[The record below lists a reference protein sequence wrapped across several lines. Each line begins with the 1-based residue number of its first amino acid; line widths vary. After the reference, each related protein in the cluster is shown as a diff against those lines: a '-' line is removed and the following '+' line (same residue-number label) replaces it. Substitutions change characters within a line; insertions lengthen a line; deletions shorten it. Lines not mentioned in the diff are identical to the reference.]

1 MSKGTFYI
9 TTPIYYPSDKL
20 HIGHTYCTV
29 ATDAIARYKRLCGYD
44 VMFLTGTDEH
54 GQKIEEKAEAAGV
67 TPKQFVDNIVE
78 GPGGVRALWKLM
90 NISNDRFIRTTD
102 DYHVEAVQR
111 IFKKM
116 YEKGDIYKGKY
127 SGMYCTPCE
136 SFWTESQLVDGKCP
150 DCGRE
155 VHYAEEEA
163 YFFRLSKYAEPVREL
178 LLSGTFLE
186 PASRVNEM
194 IKNFIDPGLED
205 LCVSRTSFTWGIPVD
220 FDPGHVVYVW
230 VDALFNYC
238 TALGFLNDKYDDY
251 DQFWP
256 ADVHM
261 VGKEIVRFH
270 SIIWPAML
278 MSLDQPLPKHVYGHG
293 WLLLDGGKMSKSKG
307 NVVDPYLLAERYG
320 VDALRYFLLREFP
333 FGTDGN
339 FSNEA
344 LIGRINTD
352 LANDLG
358 NLVSRTTAMVGKYF
372 GERLPEDCG
381 ATEDEAELAG
391 MLAQAQGEVNLS
403 MDFPED
409 DPRKYD
415 VELIALAAG
424 LRGRYEA
431 QMEHYAFQDALV
443 EVFKLIGRA
452 NKYIDENKP
461 WALAKDEAQKPRLAH
476 VLYNLLECVRLSAVL
491 LTPFMPETC
500 GKIFAQLGVDEG
512 ARTWESA
519 GAWGLLPTGAAV
531 SKGENLFPRI
541 DVEKELAALN
551 ELQAE
556 ARRAALP
563 AVEVEPF
570 AQESVDFD
578 TFCKSDFR
586 AVKVKECTAVPKSK
600 KLLKF
605 VLDDGT
611 GEDRVILS
619 GIHDTYEPEEL
630 VGKTLI
636 AITNLPPRKMMG
648 IDSCGM
654 IISAVHHE
662 EGVEKLHC
670 LMVDDHIPAG
680 AKLY

>member
-1 MSKGTFYI
+1 CIRDRSNYI
-9 TTPIYYPSDKL
+9 
-20 HIGHTYCTV
+20 
-29 ATDAIARYKRLCGYD
+29 
-44 VMFLTGTDEH
+44 
-54 GQKIEEKAEAAGV
+54 
-67 TPKQFVDNIVE
+67 N
-78 GPGGVRALWKLM
+78 
-90 NISNDRFIRTTD
+90 
-102 DYHVEAVQR
+102 
-111 IFKKM
+111 
-116 YEKGDIYKGKY
+116 
-127 SGMYCTPCE
+127 
-136 SFWTESQLVDGKCP
+136 
-150 DCGRE
+150 
-155 VHYAEEEA
+155 
-163 YFFRLSKYAEPVREL
+163 
-178 LLSGTFLE
+178 
-186 PASRVNEM
+186 
-194 IKNFIDPGLED
+194 
-205 LCVSRTSFTWGIPVD
+205 
-220 FDPGHVVYVW
+220 
-230 VDALFNYC
+230 
-238 TALGFLNDKYDDY
+238 ALGYGNGRYHDFEK
-251 DQFWP
+251 FWP
-256 ADVHM
+256 ADVHF

-270 SIIWPAML
+270 AIIWPAIL
-278 MSLDQPLPKHVYGHG
+278 MALGLPLPKKVYGHG

-372 GERLPEDCG
+372 GERLPENCG
-381 ATEDEAELAG
+381 ATGDEAELAA

-443 EVFKLIGRA
+443 ELFKLIGRA

-519 GAWGLLPTGAAV
+519 GAWGLLPAGAAV

-541 DVEKELAALN
+541 DVEKELAALD

-570 AQESVDFD
+570 AQESVDF
-578 TFCKSDFR
+578 
-586 AVKVKECTAVPKSK
+586 
-600 KLLKF
+600 
-605 VLDDGT
+605 
-611 GEDRVILS
+611 
-619 GIHDTYEPEEL
+619 
-630 VGKTLI
+630 
-636 AITNLPPRKMMG
+636 
-648 IDSCGM
+648 
-654 IISAVHHE
+654 
-662 EGVEKLHC
+662 
-670 LMVDDHIPAG
+670 
-680 AKLY
+680 